1 MNIKLSWIKRAAAKP
16 NRVFPH
22 LREQIRR
29 YRLRRVTHPHIIQAV
44 SSALDEPHEQV
55 EQVYNHLGTQRNFI
69 NSVED
74 FGNFAGRY
82 SLDEHVVAAYLVT
95 RITEPDIVLETGV
108 NTGMSS
114 AFFLKALE
122 ENGHGKLHSIDLPG
136 FKNDPVVDE
145 SSPYGEIKYNKH
157 EEVEDIGRRIP
168 DELRHRWELHLGRSD
183 DIMEPLLEDLGSID
197 VFMHDSDHSY
207 ENMLYEFETAYPALT
222 PSGIILSDDVDWN
235 DSFSE
240 FVEQYGMSR
249 DNLKNYLTDDSRIA
263 TAGIVGVA
271 SK

>member
-1 MNIKLSWIKRAAAKP
+1 MNINLSWVKRAAAKP
-16 NRVFPH
+16 HRVFPH

-29 YRLRRVTHPHIIQAV
+29 YRLRRVTHPYVIQAV
-44 SSALDEPHEQV
+44 SSALDEPRDEV
-55 EQVYNHLGTQRNFI
+55 EQIYDHLGRERDFI

-74 FGNFAGRY
+74 FGNAAGQY

-95 RITEPDIVLETGV
+95 RITKPDLILETGV

-136 FKNDPVVDE
+136 FDDDPVVDK
-145 SSPYGEIKYNKH
+145 SSPYGEVKYDKH
-157 EEVEDIGRRIP
+157 EGTDDIGQRIP

-183 DIMEPLLEDLGSID
+183 GIMEPLLEDLGNID

-207 ENMLYEFETAYPALT
+207 ENMLYEFETAYPSLT

-240 FVEQYGMSR
+240 FVDQYDLSH
-249 DNLKNYLTDDSRIA
+249 DSLEKHLTDDSRIA